1 MNKLFIIAATAA
13 LALLVVLPAGAGP
26 TRSTAGSQAFTDPT
40 GDSADAAD
48 IATLTVSNDDAGLL
62 TFAFTYANRAPGL
75 TGDDALIILL
85 DTDRNE
91 QTGDP
96 DVGSEYAVAFVAS
109 QQGGVL
115 LRWQN
120 NEFQETPQTTFRA
133 TPDGLR
139 LQVNRR
145 ELGNTTAFDFGALTF
160 RDLEGNESADAI
172 PDSTLATYQLVL
184 PQIRSVTPRYSP
196 ANPRAGRR
204 FSVPG
209 ATVRLTNGQ
218 NVAPSAFTCTAR
230 LAGRALRAV
239 GRCAWRIPA
248 NARGK
253 RLVVTVTVTYQGMR
267 RTAAA
272 RTFRVR

>member
-26 TRSTAGSQAFTDPT
+26 ARSTAGSQTYTDAT
-40 GDSADAAD
+40 GDSTDSADMVS
-48 IATLTVSNDDAGLL
+48 LTVSNDDAGLV

-75 TGDDALIILL
+75 TGDDILNIFL
-85 DTDRNE
+85 DSDRNE

-96 DVGSEYAVAFVAS
+96 DLGADYAIVFSAS
-109 QQGGVL
+109 QQAAGL

-120 NEFQETPQTTFRA
+120 NDFVDTPQTTFRA
-133 TPDGLR
+133 TPDGR
-139 LQVNRR
+139 QLQVNRR
-145 ELGNTTAFDFGALTF
+145 ELGNSAGFDFGALTG
-160 RDLEGNESADAI
+160 REATETVDVI
-172 PDSTLATYQLVL
+172 PDGPLLTYQLVL

-196 ANPRAGRR
+196 AAPRAGRR

-218 NVAPSAFTCTAR
+218 NVAPSAIACTAR
-230 LAGRALRAV
+230 LAGRALRPVA
-239 GRCAWRIPA
+239 RCAWRIPA

-253 RLVVTVTVTYQGMR
+253 RLVVTVTATYQGQR
-267 RTAAA
+267 RTAAPRA
-272 RTFRVR
+272 FRVR

>member
-1 MNKLFIIAATAA
+1 MNKLFIVSAAAA
-13 LALLVVLPAGAGP
+13 LALLVALPAGAGP
-26 TRSTAGSQAFTDPT
+26 TRSTAGSQTYTDAT

-75 TGDDALIILL
+75 TGDDFLGIFL

-96 DVGSEYAVAFVAS
+96 DLGADYLIVFVAA
-109 QQGGVL
+109 QQAGGL
-115 LRWQN
+115 FRWQN
-120 NEFQETPQTTFRA
+120 NDFGETPQTTFRA
-133 TPDGLR
+133 TTDGLQ
-139 LQVNRR
+139 LQVHRR
-145 ELGNTTAFDFGALTF
+145 ELGNPGALDFGAATV
-160 RDLEGNESADAI
+160 RESTESADGI
-172 PDSTLATYQLVL
+172 PDGALATYQLVL
-184 PQIRSVTPRYSP
+184 PQIRSVAPRYSP

-218 NVAPSAFTCTAR
+218 NVAPSAIACTAR
-230 LAGRALRAV
+230 LAGRALRPV

-253 RLVVTVTVTYQGMR
+253 RLVVTVTVTYQGQR
-267 RTAAA
+267 RTAAPRA
-272 RTFRVR
+272 FRVG

>member
-1 MNKLFIIAATAA
+1 MNKLFTFVAAAA

-26 TRSTAGSQAFTDPT
+26 SRSSAGSQTYNDPT

-48 IATLTVSNDDAGLL
+48 ISALTVSNDDAGLL
-62 TFAFTYANRAPGL
+62 TFRFTYANRAPGL
-75 TGDDALIILL
+75 TGDDAVIILL

-96 DVGSEYAVAFVAS
+96 DLGTEYAVFFLAS
-109 QQGGVL
+109 QQNGVL

-120 NEFQETPQTTFRA
+120 NEYQETPQTTFRA
-133 TPDGLR
+133 TPDGLQ

-145 ELGNTTAFDFGALTF
+145 EMGNTTAFDFGAVTF
-160 RDLEGNESADAI
+160 RDLEGNESADGI
-172 PDSTLATYQLVL
+172 PDGSLATYQLVL
-184 PQIRSVTPRYSP
+184 PQIRSVVPRYSP

-218 NVAPSAFTCTAR
+218 NVAPSTITCTAR
-230 LAGRALRAV
+230 LAGRALRPV

-253 RLVVTVTVTYQGMR
+253 RLVVTVTVTYQGQR
-267 RTAAA
+267 RTAAPRA
-272 RTFRVR
+272 FRVR